1 MNEKNLKIEE
11 KFKKAVENQKK
22 NYFDAAEKILVEI
35 LDSEPDHINANF
47 FLGTLLLQKKEFN
60 KARELFLKVISLN
73 PNNPDSYNNLGIIMK
88 ELGQKSK
95 AIICFQKVIELNPNH
110 KMVHNN
116 LGIVFKESGEYEKA
130 LNSYEKAIQI
140 DSNNADAYNNLGIIF
155 IEYGNHEKAAEY
167 FKKAIKIKP
176 NFLKAYGNLL
186 FSYCWLTDGNK
197 YLDLA
202 KNYSDMI
209 PNYNNFNIKKN
220 NSSKKDLKIGF
231 ISGDFKDH
239 PVTYFLLDT
248 VKSLKNKNL
257 KLFAYSNSAIRD
269 NLTYML
275 EKNFNKWTSI
285 FNKSDQDIIKTIRD
299 DNLDVLFD
307 LSGHTKGNKLFVL
320 KNRCAPVQATWS
332 GWLAST
338 GIKEIDYIIADP
350 HVLNSKD
357 QSMFVEKIYV
367 LKKIW
372 QSMSIS
378 NLDQNIFI
386 PEKNKDD
393 PIIFG
398 SFNNTIKI
406 NENVIKTWS
415 KILKEIPNS
424 KLFLKYGSFDI
435 PEVKKNFIEKFKLY
449 GVEKTRIIIEGRSNR
464 NEYLK
469 IYNKIDIVLD
479 SFPING
485 ATTNFEASFM
495 GVPILTMFSQNSAWF
510 RSGVSINK
518 NLNMEDWIA
527 KNEEE
532 YILKAI
538 KFSENKQN
546 LIELKKDLRNIALK
560 SPLFDTENF
569 SKNFYE
575 MILDMKSK

>member
-202 KNYSDMI
+202 KKYSDMI
-209 PNYNNFNIKKN
+209 PNYNNFNIREN